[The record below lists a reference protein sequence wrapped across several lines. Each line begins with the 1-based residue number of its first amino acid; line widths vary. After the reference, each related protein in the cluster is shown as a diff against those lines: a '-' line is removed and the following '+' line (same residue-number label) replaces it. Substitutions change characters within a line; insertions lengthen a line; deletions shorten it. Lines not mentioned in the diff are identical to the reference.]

1 MSEVRFGSWS
11 VAESPV
17 TIEYSL
23 VVIEEIRHEVAEG
36 FQKLSR
42 GGMEVGGVLYGTR
55 DGRTVTVLAMRPMAC
70 EHARG
75 PAFLLSDQDRSIL
88 AEQLEHGGEDPRLEG
103 LICVG
108 WFLSHTRS
116 EIMLSDSDLEIY
128 RDCFGAPWQVS
139 LVIRP
144 GRGGS
149 MRAGFFVREAD
160 GTVKSE
166 SSYLEFN
173 FPDRLAGVL
182 DRAPRADRPAGE
194 RRLPSY
200 VRTEGAAA
208 PMPFRRESPQL
219 LPSGASSS
227 FAGPQLLPAPPP
239 RPKWPWLVVWAV
251 IVLGLAGW
259 GVRSFLLIPRAD
271 PIALFVLEHEGQLQ
285 IQWNHNARSVTGA
298 AGGTLDIADGK
309 DTRHVPLSPQDLAKG
324 SFTYQ
329 RNTGDV
335 EVRMAVEDSQGK
347 KVEERSQYLGTAPT
361 KVDSQEMKDLQQ
373 QRDALQAEVER
384 LRLANGSQAQ
394 RIQELERT
402 ERILET
408 RLGIKQ

>member
-17 TIEYSL
+17 AIEYSL

-36 FQKLSR
+36 FQRLSR

-88 AEQLEHGGEDPRLEG
+88 AEQLEHEGEDPRLEG
-103 LICVG
+103 LTCVG

-116 EIMLSDSDLEIY
+116 EILLSDSDLEIF
-128 RDCFGAPWQVS
+128 RDCFGAPWQVT

-182 DRAPRADRPAGE
+182 DRSPRVERHAPE
-194 RRLPSY
+194 RRSLGGHA
-200 VRTEGAAA
+200 RAAEAAA
-208 PMPFRRESPQL
+208 PVPFRRESPQSM
-219 LPSGASSS
+219 PSLGP
-227 FAGPQLLPAPPP
+227 GPQLLPAPPP
-239 RPKWPWLVVWAV
+239 RSKWPWLVAWAV
-251 IVLGLAGW
+251 VVLALAFF
-259 GVRSFLLIPRAD
+259 GVRAFVLSPRTD
-271 PIALFVLEHEGQLQ
+271 PIALSVLEHDGQLQ
-285 IQWNHNARSVTGA
+285 IQWNHTARSVTGA
-298 AGGTLDIADGK
+298 SAGTLDIADGK
-309 DTRHVPLSPQDLAKG
+309 DARHVPLSPQDLAKG

-329 RNTGDV
+329 RNTGEV
-335 EVRMAVEDSQGK
+335 EVRMAVEDAQGK
-347 KVEERSQYLGTAPT
+347 KIEERSQYLGSAPA
-361 KVDSQEMKDLQQ
+361 KVDSQEMRDLQQ
-373 QRDALQAEVER
+373 QKDALQAEVDQ
-384 LRLANGSQAQ
+384 LRRSNGAQAE
-394 RIQELERT
+394 RIQELERAQK
-402 ERILET
+402 ILET
-408 RLGIKQ
+408 RLGIK

>member
-1 MSEVRFGSWS
+1 MSDVSFGSWS

-17 TIEYSL
+17 SIEYSL
-23 VVIEEIRHEVAEG
+23 VVIEEIRHEVSEG

-42 GGMEVGGVLYGTR
+42 GGMEVGGILYGTR
-55 DGRTVTVLAMRPMAC
+55 DGRTVSILAMRPITC

-75 PAFLLSDQDRSIL
+75 PAFLLSDQDRGIL
-88 AEQLEHGGEDPRLEG
+88 TEQLEHAEEDPRLEG

-108 WFLSHTRS
+108 WFLSHTRGD
-116 EIMLSDSDLEIY
+116 IMLSDADLELY
-128 RDCFGAPWQVS
+128 RDHFAAPWQIT

-166 SSYLEFN
+166 RSYLEFN

-182 DRAPRADRPAGE
+182 DRAPRAERNPME
-194 RRLPSY
+194 RRTAYPRAGDGGTAVMPLRRENAPQYSGAVASPQFLPS
-200 VRTEGAAA
+200 E
-208 PMPFRRESPQL
+208 
-219 LPSGASSS
+219 
-227 FAGPQLLPAPPP
+227 PPKA
-239 RPKWPWLVVWAV
+239 KWPWLV
-251 IVLGLAGW
+251 GLAVVVLALIGW
-259 GVRSFLLIPRAD
+259 GVKVFVLTPNGE
-271 PIALFVLEHEGQLQ
+271 PIALSVLEHDGQLQ
-285 IQWNHNARSVTGA
+285 IQWSHTARTVTGA
-298 AGGTLDIADGK
+298 AAGTLDIADGK

-329 RNTGDV
+329 RTTGDV

-347 KVEERSQYLGTAPT
+347 RVEERSQYLGTPPT
-361 KVDSQEMKDLQQ
+361 KVDSQAMQTLQQ
-373 QRDALQAEVER
+373 QRDDLQAEVDR
-384 LRLANGSQAQ
+384 LKQVNGSQAEH
-394 RIQELERT
+394 IQELERSQK
-402 ERILET
+402 ILET